1 MKSNNE
7 FLNALSKIVTVQ
19 LVVNF
24 LVAKI
29 LEAIIYK
36 IINPKLSEFFDLDSY
51 GYGNYRD
58 LIINVVLLLVLL
70 VISFFNN

>member
-1 MKSNNE
+1 MKSNE

-29 LEAIIYK
+29 LEGIIYK

-58 LIINVVLLLVLL
+58 LIINVVLLIVLL